1 MDETIDLRP
10 YVDALVRRW
19 RVIPGAVI
27 AGILIATLLHFSSL
41 NYRAT
46 ALVAAVDPAVRMQFD
61 SRITPTLD
69 LDGFKAAYS
78 ELASSDSV
86 LSVVLARANE
96 LSGGDIATLPDLR
109 DLLEVNTGTDL
120 WLLRLSVRYKDSQT
134 AAELANVWANAFIKT
149 VDEMYLG
156 QSGQVTFYGGLRV
169 DTIAE
174 LQGIEQALVDF
185 QSGNRMVI
193 IENQLFSLGQQQA
206 TYLADQRRLGLLLED
221 IETLS
226 AQIEAG
232 SGDKITFA
240 DQLTALTLQQNAYI
254 HETPVI
260 SPTVGIAQSSSASV
274 QLQANPEFDLTT
286 GTRSEQLALLGALS
300 QTVEAR
306 LATIDVKLLELESS
320 FFSLQREQQSIANR
334 YDELIRQR
342 DVAAETAVTLAR
354 KIDEVR
360 IQSQDSGSSLR
371 IASVAAVPEE
381 YDRSS
386 LVVTAAVAAVAGL
399 LISIASIILVT
410 WRRSSSHATQRSNLL
425 SDPNSTYGDSSGEV

>member
-19 RVIPGAVI
+19 RVILGAVI
-27 AGILIATLLHFSSL
+27 AGILIATLLHFSSS

-46 ALVAAVDPAVRMQFD
+46 ALVAAFEPAQQLQFD
-61 SRITPTLD
+61 ERIISSVRLEPFTS
-69 LDGFKAAYS
+69 AYPEIATS
-78 ELASSDSV
+78 NDV
-86 LSVVLARANE
+86 LSAVLERAKE
-96 LSGGDIATLPDLR
+96 LSGGTIATLPELR
-109 DLLEVNTGTDL
+109 DILNVEKGDDSR
-120 WLLRLSVRYKDSQT
+120 LLRLSVRYDDPQV
-134 AAELANVWANAFIKT
+134 AAELANLWATTFVKT
-149 VDEMYLG
+149 VDEINLG
-156 QSGQVTFYGGLRV
+156 RSGQVEFYENLRA

-193 IENQLFSLGQQQA
+193 VENQLFSLGQQQA
-206 TYLADQRRLGLLLED
+206 TYLADQRRLRLLLED
-221 IETLS
+221 IEALS

-232 SGDKITFA
+232 SGDTITFA

-254 HETPVI
+254 HETPII

-274 QLQANPEFDLTT
+274 QLQANPEFNLTA
-286 GTRSEQLALLGALS
+286 GTRSEQLVLLGALAQS
-300 QTVEAR
+300 VEAR

-342 DVAAETAVTLAR
+342 DVAAETAVILAR
-354 KIDEVR
+354 RIDEVR
-360 IQSQDSGSSLR
+360 VQSQDTGNSLR
-371 IASVAAVPEE
+371 IASLAVPPVR

-386 LVVTAAVAAVAGL
+386 LVVSVAVFGL
-399 LISIASIILVT
+399 LGFLISAMAVILLT
-410 WRRSSSHATQRSNLL
+410 WWK
-425 SDPNSTYGDSSGEV
+425 SSGNRSAA

>member
-1 MDETIDLRP
+1 M
-10 YVDALVRRW
+10 
-19 RVIPGAVI
+19 
-27 AGILIATLLHFSSL
+27 
-41 NYRAT
+41 
-46 ALVAAVDPAVRMQFD
+46 
-61 SRITPTLD
+61 
-69 LDGFKAAYS
+69 
-78 ELASSDSV
+78 
-86 LSVVLARANE
+86 
-96 LSGGDIATLPDLR
+96 
-109 DLLEVNTGTDL
+109 
-120 WLLRLSVRYKDSQT
+120 
-134 AAELANVWANAFIKT
+134 
-149 VDEMYLG
+149 
-156 QSGQVTFYGGLRV
+156 
-169 DTIAE
+169 
-174 LQGIEQALVDF
+174 
-185 QSGNRMVI
+185 
-193 IENQLFSLGQQQA
+193 
-206 TYLADQRRLGLLLED
+206 
-221 IETLS
+221 
-226 AQIEAG
+226 
-232 SGDKITFA
+232 
-240 DQLTALTLQQNAYI
+240 
-254 HETPVI
+254 
-260 SPTVGIAQSSSASV
+260 
-274 QLQANPEFDLTT
+274 
-286 GTRSEQLALLGALS
+286 LGALS

>member
-1 MDETIDLRP
+1 MDDTIDLRP

-19 RVIPGAVI
+19 RVILGAVI
-27 AGILIATLLHFSSL
+27 AGILIATLLHFSSS

-46 ALVAAVDPAVRMQFD
+46 ALVAAFDPAQRLQFD
-61 SRITPTLD
+61 ERVINSIKLD
-69 LDGFKAAYS
+69 SLAAAYPEIATS
-78 ELASSDSV
+78 NDVVSAV
-86 LSVVLARANE
+86 LERAKE
-96 LSGGDIATLPDLR
+96 LSGGTIATLPELR
-109 DLLEVNTGTDL
+109 DILKVEKGDDSR
-120 WLLRLSVRYKDSQT
+120 LLRLSVRYNDPQV
-134 AAELANVWANAFIKT
+134 AAELANVWANTFVKT
-149 VDEMYLG
+149 VDEINLG
-156 QSGQVTFYGGLRV
+156 RSGQVEFYENLRG
-169 DTIAE
+169 DTITE

-193 IENQLFSLGQQQA
+193 VENQLFSLGQQQA
-206 TYLADQRRLGLLLED
+206 TYLADQRRLSLLLED
-221 IETLS
+221 IEALS

-232 SGDKITFA
+232 SGDTITFA

-254 HETPVI
+254 HETPII

-286 GTRSEQLALLGALS
+286 GVRSEQLALLSALA

-306 LATIDVKLLELESS
+306 LATIDVKLLELESH

-354 KIDEVR
+354 RIDEVR
-360 IQSQDSGSSLR
+360 IQSQDTGNSLR
-371 IASVAAVPEE
+371 IASLAVPPVK

-386 LVVTAAVAAVAGL
+386 LVVSAAVFGML
-399 LISIASIILVT
+399 GF
-410 WRRSSSHATQRSNLL
+410 LL
-425 SDPNSTYGDSSGEV
+425 SAMAVILLTWWKSSGNRSAA

>member
-19 RVIPGAVI
+19 RVILGAVI
-27 AGILIATLLHFSSL
+27 ASILIATLLHFSSS

-46 ALVAAVDPAVRMQFD
+46 ALVAAFEPAQQLQFD
-61 SRITPTLD
+61 ERIISSVRLEPFTS
-69 LDGFKAAYS
+69 AYPEIATS
-78 ELASSDSV
+78 NDV
-86 LSVVLARANE
+86 LSAVLERAKE
-96 LSGGDIATLPDLR
+96 LSGGTIATLPELR
-109 DLLEVNTGTDL
+109 DILNVEKGDDSR
-120 WLLRLSVRYKDSQT
+120 LLRLSVRYDNPQV
-134 AAELANVWANAFIKT
+134 AAELANLWATTFVKT
-149 VDEMYLG
+149 VDEINLG
-156 QSGQVTFYGGLRV
+156 RSGQVEFYENLRA

-193 IENQLFSLGQQQA
+193 VENQLFSLGQQQA
-206 TYLADQRRLGLLLED
+206 TYLADQRRLRLLLED
-221 IETLS
+221 IEALS

-232 SGDKITFA
+232 SGDTITFA

-254 HETPVI
+254 HETPII

-274 QLQANPEFDLTT
+274 QLQANPEFNLTA
-286 GTRSEQLALLGALS
+286 GTRSEQLVLLGALAQS
-300 QTVEAR
+300 VEAR

-342 DVAAETAVTLAR
+342 DVAAETAVILAR
-354 KIDEVR
+354 RIDEVR
-360 IQSQDSGSSLR
+360 VQSQDTGNSLR
-371 IASVAAVPEE
+371 IASLAVPPVR

-386 LVVTAAVAAVAGL
+386 LVVSAAVFGL
-399 LISIASIILVT
+399 LGFLISAMAVILLT
-410 WRRSSSHATQRSNLL
+410 WWK
-425 SDPNSTYGDSSGEV
+425 SSGNRSAA

>member
-27 AGILIATLLHFSSL
+27 AGILIATLLHFSSS

-46 ALVAAVDPAVRMQFD
+46 ALVAAFEPAQQLQFD
-61 SRITPTLD
+61 ERIISSVRLEPFTS
-69 LDGFKAAYS
+69 AYPEIATS
-78 ELASSDSV
+78 NDV
-86 LSVVLARANE
+86 LSAVLERAKE
-96 LSGGDIATLPDLR
+96 LSGGTIATLPELR
-109 DLLEVNTGTDL
+109 DILNVEKGDDSR
-120 WLLRLSVRYKDSQT
+120 LLRLSVRYDNPQV
-134 AAELANVWANAFIKT
+134 AAELANLWATTFVKT
-149 VDEMYLG
+149 VDEINLG
-156 QSGQVTFYGGLRV
+156 RSGQVEFYENLRA

-185 QSGNRMVI
+185 QSGNRTVI
-193 IENQLFSLGQQQA
+193 VENQLFSLGQQQA
-206 TYLADQRRLGLLLED
+206 TYLADQRRLRLLLED
-221 IETLS
+221 IEALS

-232 SGDKITFA
+232 SGDTITFA

-254 HETPVI
+254 HETPII

-274 QLQANPEFDLTT
+274 QLQANPEFNLTA
-286 GTRSEQLALLGALS
+286 GTRSEQLVLLGALAQS
-300 QTVEAR
+300 VEAR

-342 DVAAETAVTLAR
+342 DVAAETAVILAR
-354 KIDEVR
+354 RIDEVR
-360 IQSQDSGSSLR
+360 VQSQDTGNSLR
-371 IASVAAVPEE
+371 IASLAVPPVR

-386 LVVTAAVAAVAGL
+386 LVVSAAVFGL
-399 LISIASIILVT
+399 LGFLISAMAVILLT
-410 WRRSSSHATQRSNLL
+410 WWK
-425 SDPNSTYGDSSGEV
+425 SSGNRSAA

>member
-19 RVIPGAVI
+19 RVILGAVI

-96 LSGGDIATLPDLR
+96 LSGGNIATLPDLR

-274 QLQANPEFDLTT
+274 Q
-286 GTRSEQLALLGALS
+286 
-300 QTVEAR
+300 
-306 LATIDVKLLELESS
+306 
-320 FFSLQREQQSIANR
+320 
-334 YDELIRQR
+334 
-342 DVAAETAVTLAR
+342 
-354 KIDEVR
+354 
-360 IQSQDSGSSLR
+360 
-371 IASVAAVPEE
+371 
-381 YDRSS
+381 
-386 LVVTAAVAAVAGL
+386 
-399 LISIASIILVT
+399 
-410 WRRSSSHATQRSNLL
+410 
-425 SDPNSTYGDSSGEV
+425 

>member
-1 MDETIDLRP
+1 MDDTIDLRP

-19 RVIPGAVI
+19 RVILGAVI
-27 AGILIATLLHFSSL
+27 AGILIATLLHFSSS

-46 ALVAAVDPAVRMQFD
+46 ALVAAFEPAQQLQFD
-61 SRITPTLD
+61 ERIINSVRLEPFTS
-69 LDGFKAAYS
+69 AYPEIATS
-78 ELASSDSV
+78 NDV
-86 LSVVLARANE
+86 LSVVLDRAKE
-96 LSGGDIATLPDLR
+96 LSGGTIATLPALR
-109 DLLEVNTGTDL
+109 EILKVEKGDDSR
-120 WLLRLSVRYKDSQT
+120 LLRLSVKDDDPQV
-134 AAELANVWANAFIKT
+134 AAELANVWANTFVKT
-149 VDEMYLG
+149 VDEINLG
-156 QSGQVTFYGGLRV
+156 RSGQVEFYENLRT
-169 DTIAE
+169 DTNAE

-193 IENQLFSLGQQQA
+193 VENQLFSLGQQQA
-206 TYLADQRRLGLLLED
+206 TYLADQRRLSLLLED
-221 IETLS
+221 IEALS

-232 SGDKITFA
+232 SGDTITFA
-240 DQLTALTLQQNAYI
+240 DQLTALALQQNAYI

-286 GTRSEQLALLGALS
+286 GTRSEQLALLGALA

-334 YDELIRQR
+334 YDELIRRR

-354 KIDEVR
+354 RIDEVR
-360 IQSQDSGSSLR
+360 IQSQDTGNSLR
-371 IASVAAVPEE
+371 IASLAVPPVK

-386 LVVTAAVAAVAGL
+386 LVVSAALFGML
-399 LISIASIILVT
+399 GF
-410 WRRSSSHATQRSNLL
+410 LL
-425 SDPNSTYGDSSGEV
+425 SAIAVILLTWWKSSGNRSAA